1 MKYLAEVGRKWERKM
16 HKEDK
21 LWKNRKA
28 EKKAHQEIPDEN
40 KQGDIT
46 NDHKD
51 KFQKNKL
58 ANNKKN

>member
-51 KFQKNKL
+51 KF
-58 ANNKKN
+58 